1 MPRNPVK
8 EEGVSKMNDEIKLDN
23 CPFCS
28 GEAMAIIASPTWMVK
43 KYRGRYAAVG
53 CTECG
58 AQTSFFDADNHTGS
72 PILNEINEKA
82 AIKKAAEAWNRRAQH
97 G

>member
-1 MPRNPVK
+1 MDEVK
-8 EEGVSKMNDEIKLDN
+8 MEP
-23 CPFCS
+23 CPFCG
-28 GEAMAIIASPTWMVK
+28 GEAIGIIASPKWMVSK
-43 KYRGRYAAVG
+43 FRGRYAAVG

-72 PILNEINEKA
+72 PILNEAHEKA
-82 AIKKAAEAWNRRAQH
+82 ALKKAAEAWNRRSQN